1 MTLNIF
7 SSDVSSFLK
16 LGQACV
22 LQEYGNAVSLFI
34 TCSTYQNLFL
44 SLSLSIYIYRERERN
59 VYICIQCTCLKIFI
73 VAILV
78 LSKNWKT
85 LEYEQY
91 NNTELYSKALI
102 IIKLK
107 GYSDVFSAMTW
118 ISKTYSWAMEAK
130 NTCTHS
136 NLFPCLYFCK
146 QQNLTLWICV

>member
-1 MTLNIF
+1 MYTF
-7 SSDVSSFLK
+7 
-16 LGQACV
+16 
-22 LQEYGNAVSLFI
+22 
-34 TCSTYQNLFL
+34 
-44 SLSLSIYIYRERERN
+44 LSLSIYIYIHTRISFSLYIYREKEILVCIYIYIERERN

-107 GYSDVFSAMTW
+107 GYSDVFSAMT
-118 ISKTYSWAMEAK
+118 
-130 NTCTHS
+130 
-136 NLFPCLYFCK
+136 
-146 QQNLTLWICV
+146 